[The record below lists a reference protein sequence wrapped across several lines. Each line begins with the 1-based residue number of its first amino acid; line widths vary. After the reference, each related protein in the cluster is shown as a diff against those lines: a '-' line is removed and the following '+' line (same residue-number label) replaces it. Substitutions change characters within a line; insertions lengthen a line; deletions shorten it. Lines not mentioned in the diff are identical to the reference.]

1 MERKTIGYER
11 ISHLVERQYEQEMA
25 MRKELEGGNYTAEH
39 PYVVVNPYFVNPLTA
54 LLLFNTE
61 KEEAVTLTVKG
72 KEAAGDITHTF
83 PKAKEQILPVLGLY
97 PEYDNT
103 VVITLED
110 GTAYDVTVT
119 TEKIE
124 NMPYQAD
131 YINTTSDYMNGQ
143 LMFVTPAGDSLAG
156 GYDYSGD
163 CRWHLVEPFI
173 FDMKPA
179 ANGRILI
186 GSNRLL
192 NMPYYTAG
200 VCEMDLVGKIYTEYR
215 IPGGYH
221 HDQFEMED
229 GNLLVLTECFE
240 NGTVEDMC
248 VLIDRADGSILKTWD
263 FKDILPQDAAPS
275 GSWSAH
281 DWFHNNALWYDK
293 KTDSIT
299 LSGRHQDVL
308 INIDFQSGKLN
319 WILGDPEGWPEDMRE
334 AYFLKP
340 VGDLE
345 WQYEQHACLITPDG
359 DVMTFD
365 NGHYR
370 SKNPEHYR
378 LGKDNYSRGVRFS
391 IDRENRTV
399 RQIWQYGKERGNEF
413 FSPYISNVDYY
424 GEGNYLVHSGGIAS
438 LDGITCE
445 GVGSRRYFENKNVRL
460 ESKTVELLDGRVVYE
475 MCLNANYY
483 RAKKISLY
491 SEGENLTLG
500 RGTILGTLG
509 KTPEFGTAAE
519 TEYSK
524 STIPDQYHLDISEEF
539 DRYTFHGTFEKGQLV
554 MLVLEDGEG
563 NCHNYFVS
571 TSSVSFTAMC
581 VGTFQSSGRQVDFR
595 LNKCGLQ
602 GEYAVSLIIDDTKYS
617 LGLTLQID
625 G

>member
-1 MERKTIGYER
+1 MKTIEHF
-11 ISHLVERQYEQEMA
+11 IDQQAAAEQEFIESFH
-25 MRKELEGGNYTAEH
+25 REH
-39 PYVVVNPYFVNPLTA
+39 RSFENPLVTVNPYGIAPLTA
-54 LLLFNTE
+54 VIAFFTE
-61 KEEAVTLTVKG
+61 EKVSVSITVKG
-72 KEAAGDITHTF
+72 MEASGDISKAF
-83 PKAKEQILPVLGLY
+83 PEAYEHVIPVLGLY
-97 PEYDNT
+97 PGMDNT
-103 VVITLED
+103 VELRLSDGRRKEIIITTGPLDSAVKLPESIDTTAAYMDGNVMFVIPAMGALPA
-110 GTAYDVTVT
+110 AYD
-119 TEKIE
+119 
-124 NMPYQAD
+124 YR
-131 YINTTSDYMNGQ
+131 
-143 LMFVTPAGDSLAG
+143 
-156 GYDYSGD
+156 GD
-163 CRWHLVEPFI
+163 CRWYCTENITFAIKELQ
-173 FDMKPA
+173 
-179 ANGRILI
+179 NGRFSI
-186 GSNRLL
+186 GSPRLL
-192 NMPYYTAG
+192 EKPYYTTG
-200 VCEMDLVGKIYTEYR
+200 LWEMDLIGKIYAEYR
-215 IPGGYH
+215 LPGGYH

-275 GSWSAH
+275 GSWSRH

-391 IDRENRTV
+391 IDREKRTV

-483 RAKKISLY
+483 RAKKMSLY

-500 RGTILGTLG
+500 RGKILGTLG
-509 KTPEFGTAAE
+509 KTPEFETAAE

-524 STIPDQYHLDISEEF
+524 STIPDQYHLEISEEF

-563 NCHNYFVS
+563 NCHNYFIS
-571 TSSVSFTAMC
+571 TSAVSFTAMC

-617 LGLTLQID
+617 LGLTLKID

>member
-1 MERKTIGYER
+1 
-11 ISHLVERQYEQEMA
+11 
-25 MRKELEGGNYTAEH
+25 
-39 PYVVVNPYFVNPLTA
+39 
-54 LLLFNTE
+54 
-61 KEEAVTLTVKG
+61 
-72 KEAAGDITHTF
+72 
-83 PKAKEQILPVLGLY
+83 
-97 PEYDNT
+97 
-103 VVITLED
+103 
-110 GTAYDVTVT
+110 
-119 TEKIE
+119 
-124 NMPYQAD
+124 
-131 YINTTSDYMNGQ
+131 
-143 LMFVTPAGDSLAG
+143 
-156 GYDYSGD
+156 
-163 CRWHLVEPFI
+163 
-173 FDMKPA
+173 
-179 ANGRILI
+179 
-186 GSNRLL
+186 
-192 NMPYYTAG
+192 
-200 VCEMDLVGKIYTEYR
+200 
-215 IPGGYH
+215 
-221 HDQFEMED
+221 
-229 GNLLVLTECFE
+229 
-240 NGTVEDMC
+240 MC

-391 IDRENRTV
+391 IDREKRTV

-483 RAKKISLY
+483 RAKKMALY
-491 SEGENLTLG
+491 SDGENLTLG
-500 RGTILGTLG
+500 KGILLGTLG

-519 TEYSK
+519 TEYASN
-524 STIPDQYHLDISEEF
+524 TIPDQYHLEISEEA

-554 MLVLEDGEG
+554 MLVLADGKG
-563 NCHNYFVS
+563 GSHNYFIS
-571 TSSVSFTAMC
+571 TSAVSFTAMC
-581 VGTFQSSGRQVDFR
+581 VGTFQSSERQVDFR

-602 GEYAVSLIIDDTKYS
+602 GEYAVSVIIDDTKYS
-617 LGLTLQID
+617 LGVTLKID